1 MRILVADDDTALAR
15 TLDRCLRAWGYE
27 PVIAADGHAAW
38 CVLKRE
44 DTPRVVILDWDMPGL
59 SGIDVCRLLRS
70 TPHGAHVYVL
80 MLTARSTKAD
90 IIDALESGADDFLAK
105 PFNNRELQLRL
116 AKGVREAAR
125 SAPSVRRDEGAAAGA
140 TLGGKFRL
148 EKQIAK
154 GGMGSIWLGVHLA
167 LGVSVAIKFMDPALA
182 ETAAY
187 ASFEREARAAAQL
200 RNEHTVRIYD
210 HGIDGQGL
218 PYLVMEY
225 LSGESLRETIDSK
238 GPLAAELVA
247 SLIAEASHAL
257 TEAHRRGVIHRDIK
271 PENIILVEEAERHGG
286 VVLKLIDFGLAHAG
300 TSVPEMPTGTIAGT
314 PHYLSPEY
322 LSGSAP
328 ADAFL
333 DLWAL
338 AVTAFVAM
346 TGRVPFEGDSV
357 AEVYHRLTVDP
368 LPVPSSVRAGLPP
381 GFDAWFARAC
391 ARDRSARFQSAAE
404 LASALTVACRGF
416 PSVAKAKAKDDPVL
430 RADLAL
436 TEPHLGFSVAERAGM
451 SK

>member
-1 MRILVADDDTALAR
+1 MRILVADDDAALAR
-15 TLDRCLRAWGYE
+15 TLERCLRSWGYE
-27 PVIAADGHAAW
+27 PIIAVDGHAAW
-38 CVLKRE
+38 HLLKRE
-44 DTPRVVILDWDMPGL
+44 DAPRVVVLDWDMPGL
-59 SGIDVCRLLRS
+59 AGIDLCRMLRS
-70 TPHGAHVYVL
+70 TPHGADIYVL

-105 PFNNRELQLRL
+105 PFNIRELQLRL

-125 SAPSVRRDEGAAAGA
+125 TSPSVRRDDGATAGA

-200 RNEHTVRIYD
+200 RSEHTVRIYD

-225 LSGESLRETIDSK
+225 LSGESLGETIESK
-238 GPLAAELVA
+238 GPLAPELVA
-247 SLIAEASHAL
+247 SLIEEASRAL
-257 TEAHRRGVIHRDIK
+257 TEAHARGVIHRDIK
-271 PENIILVEEAERHGG
+271 PENMFLVEDSERPAG
-286 VVLKLIDFGLAHAG
+286 VFLKLIDFGLAHAG
-300 TSVPEMPTGTIAGT
+300 TSVPELPEGTIAGT

-322 LSGSAP
+322 MSGGTA
-328 ADAFL
+328 ADEFL

-338 AVTAFVAM
+338 AVTAFVAA
-346 TGRVPFEGDSV
+346 TGRVPFDGESV
-357 AEVYHRLTVDP
+357 SEVYRHLTVDA
-368 LPVPSSVRAGLPP
+368 LPVPSSVREGLPP
-381 GFDAWFARAC
+381 AFDAWFARAC
-391 ARDRSARFQSAAE
+391 ARDRSTRFQTAAE
-404 LASALTVACRGF
+404 LAAALTAACCGC
-416 PSVAKAKAKDDPVL
+416 PSVAKTKGGPVL
-430 RADLAL
+430 PSDCSAP
-436 TEPHLGFSVAERAGM
+436 TELQIGVSGAES